1 MESVGFKEW
10 ALVCEALGRGEQS
23 VLVRKGGIAE
33 GRDGFGF
40 RHSEFFLLP
49 TFFHEQVEKVRLE
62 RVELPTAREG
72 VIEIRYFAKLVAQ
85 KEITSRPVA
94 AALERFHILHES
106 VVRERFDYKP
116 SGLHVALVRV
126 FRLAPT
132 WSFPDA
138 ARYGGC
144 RSWVPLPECPEG
156 TQFEPALTGR
166 EHERLLE
173 EFNAAVLEPGSVIP
187 APGATLRRAGIG
199 DPGYSHHP
207 IASTRNGLSAG
218 ADSSSRLNCMS

>member
-40 RHSEFFLLP
+40 RHSEFFLFP
-49 TFFHEQVEKVRLE
+49 TFFHEQVEKVRGND
-62 RVELPTAREG
+62 VEIPKARDGE
-72 VIEIRYFAKLVAQ
+72 IEIRYFAKSVAQ
-85 KEITSRPVA
+85 REIASWPLA
-94 AALERFHILHES
+94 AALEPFHILHEA
-106 VVRERFDYKP
+106 VVRERFDYKQ

-126 FRLAPT
+126 FRLAPR

-144 RSWVPLPECPEG
+144 RSWVPLPECPAEIR
-156 TQFEPALTGR
+156 FEPVLSDQEHGALA
-166 EHERLLE
+166 EKFH
-173 EFNAAVLEPGSVIP
+173 
-187 APGATLRRAGIG
+187 ATTA
-199 DPGYSHHP
+199 
-207 IASTRNGLSAG
+207 
-218 ADSSSRLNCMS
+218 